1 MLFLDA
7 SALVKRYVEEDGSE
21 FVIELTAS
29 QPVAIS
35 RLSATCIGRLPRFIR
50 FR

>member
-7 SALVKRYVEEDGSE
+7 SALVKRYVEEDGSD
-21 FVIELTAS
+21 FVIEVMAG

-35 RLSATCIGRLPRFIR
+35 RLSTSAP
-50 FR
+50 